1 MINTTVFYY
10 ELLKSIHSG
19 ELDLHVED
27 YIGLL
32 GVLEK
37 SDPEFNAYH
46 IIENIKDGSN
56 DDWLDLWRRQTLSTV
71 QIH

>member
-10 ELLKSIHSG
+10 ELLKAIHSRK
-19 ELDLHVED
+19 LDLHVED

-37 SDPEFNAYH
+37 SDPEFKAYD
-46 IIENIKDGSN
+46 IIENIKDGTN
-56 DDWLDLWRRQTLSTV
+56 EDWLDLWRRQTLSSV
-71 QIH
+71 KIH